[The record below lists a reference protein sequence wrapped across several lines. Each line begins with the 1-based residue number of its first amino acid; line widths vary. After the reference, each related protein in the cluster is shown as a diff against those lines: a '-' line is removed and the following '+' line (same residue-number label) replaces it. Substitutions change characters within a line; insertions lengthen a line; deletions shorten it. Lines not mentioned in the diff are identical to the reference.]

1 VPATEEDRQPW
12 GDITESGWTYFGSI
26 LFTVILFALF
36 HLKYERK
43 VIRRPKNLKK
53 EKNEKVL
60 QTYLLAQEKA
70 AHTVLPQGE
79 QEVDQF
85 LKQCAQRKKHPVIF
99 KIEFSSAVEG
109 AEPPNAEVSSVACR
123 PSNLAKNRS
132 VDVIPFDS
140 SRVILDQAKEGGIGE
155 KEREA
160 EGEGEVNEKTVNG
173 RIDEDGGYINASYV
187 GGLLEG
193 WDYIVTQGTMDSTLV
208 DFWAMVWQEKVPVI
222 VMLTKTF
229 DYIRVMCAQYWP
241 ASLHREEEYSYPDNG
256 DGFWVTVK
264 EELHYASYI
273 HRRMLLRR
281 GTEQRQVDHFQ
292 YTEWPCYSSPSSG
305 ALLHFRSRVAASWAS
320 SLQEQD
326 GSGTQSIGRCLVHCH
341 DGGGRSGVFLA
352 VDANIRLAKER
363 GRVEICSY
371 LSRIRRA
378 RPGLVANQEQYRLV
392 YSLVEEALVCGDNS
406 RSLAQLKSSASQDL
420 TEEFL
425 LVNKVRPGLTQGDCA
440 GGHRLDNRGKSR
452 SVVLLPPDAHRPYIT
467 SFQGNDCT
475 DYINAVFVDGHTQ
488 ANDLI
493 VTEWPLGSTLQN
505 FWSMVYDHEV
515 STVVVLD
522 SPRLGTKYPAFWPP
536 EMEKPKKYGPVF
548 SVEKVEGGKEGAANN
563 GFSSYRLH
571 LCKKEVAPHRK
582 TQSLYVDDKQVSSLT
597 NLVVGVTAP
606 VKRCQIFQLHS
617 WQGATLPASL
627 ARLLQAARS
636 HRDSANPESPVVV
649 VSTNGAERAGV
660 YCAVSHSWDQLLR
673 QGQADVVH
681 AVHCVRLSRPQ
692 LVPTLQEYSLI
703 YRVLAASLP
712 ETVEI
717 Q

>member
-79 QEVDQF
+79 QEVEQF
-85 LKQCAQRKKHPVIF
+85 LKQCATRKKHPVIF
-99 KIEFSSAVEG
+99 KIEFSSAVETAG
-109 AEPPNAEVSSVACR
+109 LTTNAEVASVACR
-123 PSNLAKNRS
+123 PSNLPKNRS

-140 SRVILDQAKEGGIGE
+140 SRVVLVNLGTTKEEGKGE
-155 KEREA
+155 KQREA
-160 EGEGEVNEKTVNG
+160 EGILNKKDIDDGTNMEG
-173 RIDEDGGYINASYV
+173 DYINASYV

-241 ASLHREEEYSYPDNG
+241 ASLHREEEYCYENG
-256 DGFWVTVK
+256 DGFRVTVK

-305 ALLHFRSRVAASWAS
+305 ALLHFRSQVAASWAS
-320 SLQEQD
+320 SRQQED
-326 GSGTQSIGRCLVHCH
+326 GNGNDNGGESRTLGRCLVHCH

-352 VDANIRLAKER
+352 VDANIRLAKEK
-363 GRVEICSY
+363 GKVEICSY
-371 LSRIRRA
+371 LNRMRRA

-392 YSLVEEALVCGDNS
+392 YTLVEEALVCGDNS
-406 RSLAQLKSSASQDL
+406 RSLAQLKSFASQDL

-425 LVNKVRPGLTQGDCA
+425 LVNKVRPTLTQGDCA

-522 SPRLGTKYPAFWPP
+522 SPRIGTKYPAFWPP
-536 EMEKPKKYGPVF
+536 EIEKPKKYGPVF
-548 SVEKVEGGKEGAANN
+548 SVEKVEGGKEGSGNS

-617 WQGATLPASL
+617 WQGATLPGCL
-627 ARLLQAARS
+627 ARLLQAART
-636 HRDSANPESPVVV
+636 HRDSANPETPVVV

-660 YCAVSHSWDQLLR
+660 YCAASHSWDQLLR
-673 QGQADVVH
+673 QGQV
-681 AVHCVRLSRPQ
+681 
-692 LVPTLQEYSLI
+692 I
-703 YRVLAASLP
+703 Y
-712 ETVEI
+712 EHY
-717 Q
+717 